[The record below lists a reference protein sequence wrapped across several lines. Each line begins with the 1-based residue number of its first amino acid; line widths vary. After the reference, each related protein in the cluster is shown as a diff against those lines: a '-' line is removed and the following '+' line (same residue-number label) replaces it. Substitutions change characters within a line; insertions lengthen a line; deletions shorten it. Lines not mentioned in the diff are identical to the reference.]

1 MALATF
7 LCIISP
13 VPLLLLAAMS
23 EVSRFGIFEN
33 AAAGIGLC
41 ALLVLAAIGVTLFLT
56 CAAKVR
62 DFAFLEETPF
72 ETESGVSGMVKE
84 RRQSFSAAYNR
95 LNIAGTVL
103 CILSAVPLFIAICTE
118 TANIVYVAAICML
131 LRLPASDAYFLS
143 TAVPF
148 TPPWSVC
155 WRKAS
160 IPASRKL
167 AAVSRAQSAPYTG

>member
-13 VPLLLLAAMS
+13 LPLLLLAAMS
-23 EVSRFGIFEN
+23 EVSRFGISEN

-72 ETESGVSGMVKE
+72 ETEYGVSGMVKE
-84 RRQSFSAAYNR
+84 NADRAF
-95 LNIAGTVL
+95 
-103 CILSAVPLFIAICTE
+103 
-118 TANIVYVAAICML
+118 
-131 LRLPASDAYFLS
+131 LPP
-143 TAVPF
+143 T
-148 TPPWSVC
+148 
-155 WRKAS
+155 
-160 IPASRKL
+160 I
-167 AAVSRAQSAPYTG
+167 G